1 MGRWLLKIALLSI
14 SFLSALFLPST
25 LDSADLSGIDS
36 RAPVEIVA
44 DGFLEVRGVAVD
56 LSGLIYVADRKVGT
70 VTQIAQDQSKS
81 IVAESLEARM
91 QFMRCHLSGPPPG
104 GEKVSILLSLGAVLG
119 LGLRSVRLP
128 GRN

>member
-1 MGRWLLKIALLSI
+1 MGRWLIKIALFSLS
-14 SFLSALFLPST
+14 SLAVLLLSST

-70 VTQIAQDQSKS
+70 VTYISQDQSKS
-81 IVAESLEARM
+81 IVAESLER
-91 QFMRCHLSGPPPG
+91 QD
-104 GEKVSILLSLGAVLG
+104 AVHD
-119 LGLRSVRLP
+119 V
-128 GRN
+128 

>member
-14 SFLSALFLPST
+14 SFLSALYLPST

-44 DGFLEVRGVAVD
+44 DGFLEVRGVAVN
-56 LSGLIYVADRKVGT
+56 LSGLIYVADHKVGT

-81 IVAESLEARM
+81 IVAESLECQDAIHEVSFKRP
-91 QFMRCHLSGPPPG
+91 SPG
-104 GEKVSILLSLGAVLG
+104 GEKVSILLSLGAALG
-119 LGLRSVRLP
+119 LGLLGVRPP